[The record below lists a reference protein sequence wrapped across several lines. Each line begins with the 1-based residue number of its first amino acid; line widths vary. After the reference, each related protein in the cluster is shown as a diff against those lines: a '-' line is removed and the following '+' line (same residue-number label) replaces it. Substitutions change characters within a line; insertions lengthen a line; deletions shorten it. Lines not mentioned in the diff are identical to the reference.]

1 MKFHIVRNG
10 ETIEDIVFL
19 YGLEADELK
28 KENKH
33 IRSWDNIIPGTK
45 LRIPAIP
52 EAVELDVISME
63 PFIEDYYPKL
73 KLGEELQAESQAEPQ
88 EEYNYQ
94 EIDNYVIKS
103 TENKNIQNQEDL
115 QKEETP
121 AEIKTEPK
129 VEKIPVEIKAKPT
142 EEEDD
147 EEEDVVIPI
156 QPIYYPYYPYYY
168 YNRYPYPKL
177 VYPVYVYPGRSY

>member
-10 ETIEDIVFL
+10 EAIDDIVFM
-19 YGLEADELK
+19 YGLEPDELK

-45 LRIPAIP
+45 LRIPTIP

-73 KLGEELQAESQAEPQ
+73 KLGEDLKQ
-88 EEYNYQ
+88 ENNKDYQ
-94 EIDNYVIKS
+94 HHEIDNYVIKS
-103 TENKNIQNQEDL
+103 TKHNNIQDAGDMGKVVENGI
-115 QKEETP
+115 EE
-121 AEIKTEPK
+121 EKKQSGNE
-129 VEKIPVEIKAKPT
+129 EKIPVEIKVKAI
-142 EEEDD
+142 EEED
-147 EEEDVVIPI
+147 EEEEAIPI
-156 QPIYYPYYPYYY
+156 QPFYYPYYPYYY
-168 YNRYPYPKL
+168 YNRYSYPKL